1 MIPNKFKVFAS
12 ESEMQ
17 CAFFA
22 HLKLALPKI
31 HPYAF
36 SIPNGGY
43 RNKREAARLK
53 REGLKSGVPDV
64 FIAYPSGTYHG
75 LFIEFKR
82 MKSSKVSDSQKEYL
96 KLLSDNGYFCCICT
110 CSIEAINITK
120 SYITNS

>member
-12 ESEMQ
+12 ESEIQ

-31 HPYAF
+31 YPYAF

-53 REGLKSGVPDV
+53 REGLKSGIPDV
-64 FIAYPSGTYHG
+64 FIACPLGGYHG

-82 MKSSKVSDSQKEYL
+82 MKNSKISDAQKEYIQI
-96 KLLSDNGYFCCICT
+96 LSDAGYFCCICT
-110 CSIEAINITK
+110 CPLEAIDVIKTYA
-120 SYITNS
+120 SRG